1 MTTVNT
7 SLNRRK
13 FIKVSAL
20 AGGGMLLSF
29 NLFTGCK
36 PAANDAMLELPKE
49 WYKFNGY
56 LKIGDNGLIT
66 LMSPNPEIG
75 QNVKTSMPMMVA
87 EELDID
93 WKNVIVD
100 QAPLNT
106 DLYKPMQ
113 IAGGSNSINA
123 SWNAMRTA
131 GATARDMLKQAA
143 ANEWKV
149 PVAEIQ
155 TENGKL
161 IHKASGKSA
170 GYGEFASAA
179 SQLPVPEKVEL
190 KKVKD
195 FKIIGTSRKNV
206 DGPKIVSGAP
216 LFGLDYKEEGMLTAM
231 IVHPP
236 GFGMQLKE
244 TDVSGLKSM
253 PGIVDVFYIDAY
265 PDPAK
270 MQWSDVAAFPK
281 LLAIVGKSTWEV
293 MQAKKAFKPETEP
306 IKASSKKINLFGNNV
321 EIITPAG
328 FENTADHKSRMAAV
342 SPQKI
347 KTVRKDGDPEA
358 MFKKAVTVIERTYS
372 APFLSHSTMEPM
384 NFFANVKED
393 SAVLTGPVQTPSFLE
408 KSVSD
413 RLGLPLEKIEVK
425 MTRMGGGFGRR
436 LYGHFGV
443 EAAVISQKMKAP
455 VKLIYT
461 REDDMTD
468 GVYRPAYQATFR
480 AALDENKNLTAFHV
494 RGGGIPDSCLFAN
507 RFPAGAIENYLAEE
521 WTIPTNISVGA
532 FRAPDSNFM
541 AGAEQS
547 FLDEVAEA
555 MGKDPI
561 QMRLDLF
568 EKAKNNPVG
577 KNNDYEADRY
587 AGVLKLVREKSGWDQ
602 PAAAGISRGVAAYFC
617 HRSYVAHVFD
627 VVMKDNKPVIEK
639 VTTAVDCGIV
649 VNPDAATNL
658 SEGAITDAIGHGM
671 YSAMTFNNGI
681 PDQSNFDKYRLI
693 RNPEAPKKIETHFVQ
708 SEVEPTGM
716 GEPSGPPAIGALANA
731 LYKATGKRYYVQPF
745 MVENQPQY
753 TDVKTG

>member
-1 MTTVNT
+1 MTKVN
-7 SLNRRK
+7 SSIDRRS

-20 AGGGMLLSF
+20 AGGGMLLTF

-36 PAANDAMLELPKE
+36 PAVTESLGQPKN
-49 WYKFNGY
+49 WYQLNGY

-87 EELDID
+87 EELDIN
-93 WKNVIVD
+93 WKDVIVE

-106 DLYKPMQ
+106 ELYKPMQ
-113 IAGGSNSINA
+113 IAGGSNSINE
-123 SWNAMRTA
+123 SWQAMRNA
-131 GATARDMLKQAA
+131 GATAREMLKQAA

-149 PVAEIQ
+149 PVAEIE
-155 TENGKL
+155 TVDGKL

-170 GYGEFASAA
+170 GYGSFASAA
-179 SQLPVPEKVEL
+179 SKLPVPEKVPL
-190 KKVKD
+190 KKVSD

-206 DGPKIVSGAP
+206 DGEKIVSGQP
-216 LFGLDYKEEGMLTAM
+216 LYGLDYKEDGMLIAM

-236 GFGMQLKE
+236 AFGSAIKE

-253 PGIVDVFYIDAY
+253 PGIVDAFYIDVY
-265 PDPAK
+265 PEK
-270 MQWSDVAAFPK
+270 MEKQWSDVAAFPK
-281 LLAIVGKSTWEV
+281 ILAIVGKSVWQV
-293 MQAKKAFKPETEP
+293 MQAKKTFTPETEP
-306 IKASSKKINLFGNNV
+306 IKGSSKKINLFGDVV
-321 EIITPAG
+321 EVITPAG
-328 FENTADHKSRMAAV
+328 FENTATHKEKMAAAAAAG
-342 SPQKI
+342 KI

-358 MFKKAVTVIERTYS
+358 AFKKAVTVIERNYS
-372 APFLSHSTMEPM
+372 CSFLAHNTMEPM
-384 NFFANVKED
+384 NFFADVKEN
-393 SAVLTGPVQTPSFLE
+393 SAILTGPVQTPSFLE
-408 KSVSD
+408 QSISA
-413 RLGLPLEKIEVK
+413 RLGLPLDKVEVR

-461 REDDMTD
+461 REDDMTN
-468 GVYRPAYQATFR
+468 GVYRPAYHVTYR
-480 AALDENKNLTAFHV
+480 AALDENKNITAFHV
-494 RGGGIPDSCLFAN
+494 KAGGIPESPLHAN
-507 RFPAGAIENYLAEE
+507 RFPAGAIDNYLAEQWE
-521 WTIPTNISVGA
+521 IPTNISVGA
-532 FRAPDSNFM
+532 FRAPASNFI

-568 EKAKNNPVG
+568 EKAKSKPVG
-577 KNNDYEADRY
+577 KNNDYDIDRY
-587 AGVLKLVREKSGWDQ
+587 AGVLKLVREKSGWDTPVQ
-602 PAAAGISRGVAAYFC
+602 GVARGVAAYFC

-658 SEGAITDAIGHGM
+658 SEGAVTDAIGH
-671 YSAMTFNNGI
+671 AMFSGITFSNGV
-681 PDQSNFDKYRLI
+681 PDQNNFDRYRMI
-693 RNPEAPKKIETHFVQ
+693 RHSEAPKKIETHFVK
-708 SEVEPTGM
+708 SEVDPTGM

-731 LYKATGKRYYVQPF
+731 LYKATGKRFYVQPF
-745 MVENQPQY
+745 LVENQPQFGG
-753 TDVKTG
+753 TKAGA